1 MLPAKT
7 HGSSS
12 MLRLLL
18 IPSVV
23 LISFVGFSADS
34 DGSVTREELATA
46 FGDAQA
52 GDQILKDCDANADGT
67 HLANCLCCLADSGIS
82 DPNHNVIPI

>member
-1 MLPAKT
+1 
-7 HGSSS
+7 

-67 HLANCLCCLADSGIS
+67 HLANCSVLPCRSGIS
-82 DPNHNVIPI
+82 DPNHNVIPTLNLTHYFC